1 MFGQLV
7 RVIIRTA
14 NYIIDSDNSWKIDG
28 NIVKSS
34 NFALIEQL
42 YSTLLIEIMLIYIR
56 MWRYF
61 IAEILRSSKHVR
73 DELSGESGKKSTGL

>member
-14 NYIIDSDNSWKIDG
+14 NYILNYRFRQHDNSWKIDG

-56 MWRYF
+56 M
-61 IAEILRSSKHVR
+61 
-73 DELSGESGKKSTGL
+73 